1 MDSLKE
7 TFTCNLVEKEIL
19 EVTLYQVDLMTKM
32 MIGSLH
38 DVSLNNLQ
46 NNDIL
51 TYDTATGEWIN
62 KEWSDIA
69 IETEFVYN
77 EIPTLLFGE
86 TKKFQTTHVY
96 KPGTLQV
103 LLNGI
108 KEKNITEH
116 AGYQTFSL
124 PIDFEIDDNIEISY
138 IKD

>member
-1 MDSLKE
+1 MGYLKE
-7 TFTCNLVEKEIL
+7 TFTCDLIEKEIL
-19 EVTLYQVDLMTKM
+19 SVTLYQVDLMTKM
-32 MIGSLH
+32 MLGCLH
-38 DVSLNNLQ
+38 DVNLSNLQ

-51 TYDTATGEWIN
+51 TYNTITEEWTN

-86 TKKFQTTHVY
+86 TKKFQTTYIY

-124 PIDFEIDDNIEISY
+124 PIDFDIDDDIEISY